1 MPIQPSCN
9 AMLHDAAMLP
19 ESPGS
24 DASLICTGVHVR
36 INGTGFLDLDANGT
50 AHVSP
55 SCDDSTI
62 FNITAHDTI
71 TPSPTKL
78 APNPAPYTKLL
89 LSVAAGPHA
98 GRYLAATGNKG
109 KLRAVRK
116 RDEATAFSHDG
127 TVLVCRSGTTS
138 GHWVTVTATTV
149 VCRTD
154 FGPPAQV
161 DLLPLGAHVHATAAP
176 APDAQAAHTGV
187 LVALDTA
194 DSAREYLR
202 VDEAGYAVTTRDVA
216 LATPFTV
223 TYYDDARRAGMSHGP
238 PGPAK
243 GGAVI
248 LGVASGPWA
257 RYYLSSSWDQGVGV
271 YAKWDDASFFTYSSA
286 MALVCASHRSAG
298 HRLASKRGK
307 LWCFNEYPTAKVV
320 FLHV

>member
-1 MPIQPSCN
+1 MPIQPSSN
-9 AMLHDAAMLP
+9 AMLHDAATLP

-50 AHVSP
+50 AH
-55 SCDDSTI
+55 
-62 FNITAHDTI
+62 
-71 TPSPTKL
+71 
-78 APNPAPYTKLL
+78 
-89 LSVAAGPHA
+89 
-98 GRYLAATGNKG
+98 G

-127 TVLVCRSGTTS
+127 TVLVCRSGPTA

-194 DSAREYLR
+194 DAAREYLR
-202 VDEAGYAVTTRDVA
+202 VDEAGYAVTTADA
-216 LATPFTV
+216 SLATPFTV

-271 YAKWDDASFFTYSSA
+271 YAKWDDASFFT
-286 MALVCASHRSAG
+286 L
-298 HRLASKRGK
+298 LP
-307 LWCFNEYPTAKVV
+307 E
-320 FLHV
+320 